1 MDIRSLALPG
11 CLLLALL
18 ATGCA
23 SSPSSRYGEPR
34 GPVSNTAANRAADVA
49 LAQIGTPYRHGGD
62 NPRRGFDCS
71 GLVNYSYRQ
80 AGLNLGHGTVYLRQY
95 SRRISV
101 SQLRRGDLVFF
112 DQLGKRAS
120 HVGIYIG
127 NGKFVHAPSTG
138 KRVQTADFNSDYW
151 RKHLNDVRRLD
162 VY

>member
-1 MDIRSLALPG
+1 MPLRSLALPL
-11 CLLLALL
+11 CMLFALL
-18 ATGCA
+18 AAGCA
-23 SSPSSRYGEPR
+23 GNPSRHGEPR
-34 GPVSNTAANRAADVA
+34 GTVSTTAASRAADVA

-62 NPRRGFDCS
+62 HPRRGFDCS

-80 AGLNLGHGTVYLRQY
+80 AGLNLGHGTVYLCHY
-95 SRRISV
+95 SRRIAV

-112 DQLGKRAS
+112 DQLGKSAS
-120 HVGIYIG
+120 HVGIYTG

-138 KRVQTADFNSDYW
+138 KRVQTADFNSPYW

>member
-1 MDIRSLALPG
+1 MPIRSLTLSF
-11 CLLLALL
+11 CLLLTLL
-18 ATGCA
+18 ATGC
-23 SSPSSRYGEPR
+23 SSTPSRHGEPR
-34 GPVSNTAANRAADVA
+34 GTVSTSAANRAADVA

-71 GLVNYSYRQ
+71 GLVNFSYRQ
-80 AGLNLGHGTVYLRQY
+80 AGLNLGHGTVYLRHY

-112 DQLGKRAS
+112 DQLGKSAS
-120 HVGIYIG
+120 HVGIYVG
-127 NGKFVHAPSTG
+127 GGRFVHAPSTG
-138 KRVQTADFNSDYW
+138 KNVQTADLNSPYW